1 MLSAGRIVFA
11 IAIVGF
17 GIVCLAHV
25 DFIHQLQPVP
35 SWVPGYTFLAVLNG
49 IALIAAG
56 LAIVANVRVHQAAV
70 GLTALLAV
78 GTVLLQPPG
87 AYADPAL
94 LRSPWWVRTFE
105 AVALTGAALI
115 LAGLASEPARE
126 RWARL
131 GRILFGVSLPVFGIL
146 HLYYAE
152 STATLVPTWY
162 PMPLFWAMFTGV
174 GHFAAGVSIAEEGPL
189 SRLAATLAGAMFAA
203 FVLTLHIPS
212 QFEYADARAEQ
223 TSLLVAIGMCGAAW
237 VVAGSLARQEE
248 RDTVGAPEPNR

>member
-17 GIVCLAHV
+17 GVGCLVHV

-35 SWVPGYTFLAVLNG
+35 LWMPAYRLLAVLNG
-49 IALIAAG
+49 IALIAGG
-56 LAIVANVRVHQAAV
+56 LAILADFKLREAALGVA
-70 GLTALLAV
+70 GLLAA

-87 AYADPAL
+87 AFADPSL

-105 AVALTGAALI
+105 AVALAGGALV
-115 LAGLASEPARE
+115 LAGRARLPPSEA
-126 RWARL
+126 WTRL

-152 STATLVPTWY
+152 GTATLVPAWY
-162 PMPLFWAMFTGV
+162 PVPLFWAMFTGV
-174 GHFAAGVSIAEEGPL
+174 AHFAAGVSITEEGPL
-189 SRLAATLAGAMFAA
+189 ARLAATLIGVMFAT

-212 QFEYADARAEQ
+212 QLEYADARAEQ
-223 TSLLVAIGMCGAAW
+223 TSLLVAVGMCGAAW
-237 VVAGSLARQEE
+237 IVAGSLSS
-248 RDTVGAPEPNR
+248 RDPSQ